1 MLEGQGEGK
10 GLGALGDVF
19 RNRDLRRLEF
29 AWWATSVGKWGGSLA
44 LAVHA
49 FDVGGAVA
57 VGVMAL
63 CRSLPGGLAAPVLAL
78 AADRNPRRTV
88 LLVASGAQAAITA
101 VAAVAIGA
109 GAPLGVIYLL
119 ACALAVASPAY
130 KPAQTALLPRLA
142 GTPRELC
149 AANVAASMV
158 SNFGFVVGA
167 MSAGVLLEA
176 TSTAASFTVLAVAH
190 AAALIPLIRIPA
202 DPRPDPD
209 PEPDHPARELL
220 DGFRTVAHS
229 GELRRPATMAV
240 ILAAVDGAMDVLVV
254 VAALDLLGVGEAGAG
269 YLNALWGI
277 GCVAGGPVI
286 LRLLR
291 RRHLTLGLSLGWLV
305 LGASVAVTGSVA
317 HIVVVG
323 AALLCFGAGQTMVE
337 VATETLLQR
346 LTAHHVLAR
355 VFGAVEAMS
364 VVACAA
370 GALGAGVL
378 VHAVG
383 VRSALFVVA
392 VLMPAVGLLRGT
404 GFEHHEVGD
413 PISESD
419 YAILRDHTIFAPL
432 PVATSE
438 RLAQALEQVDPESG
452 TDVITQGESGDRFYL
467 VATGEVDVLVD
478 GVHCQTL
485 GPGQGFGEIALL
497 HDCPRTAT
505 VRARSGLTLLA
516 LDRDLF
522 LEVVT
527 GQPRSRRAASDLA
540 AARQE
545 PVQAREDASSSHGD
559 APSEQSSR
567 LDEAAHC
574 RSWDELEAVRAEQP
588 PPGGAGP
595 TSATAAP

>member
-1 MLEGQGEGK
+1 MLEGQRESQ

-19 RNRDLRRLEF
+19 RNGDLRRLEL
-29 AWWATSVGKWGGSLA
+29 AWWATSVGKWGGSLV

-49 FDVGGAVA
+49 FEAGGAVA

-63 CRSLPGGLAAPVLAL
+63 CRSLPGGVAAPVLAL
-78 AADRNPRRTV
+78 VADRNPRRSV
-88 LLVASGAQAAITA
+88 LLVASATQAAITA
-101 VAAVAIGA
+101 LAAVAIGA
-109 GAPLGVIYLL
+109 GAPLGTIYLL
-119 ACALAVASPAY
+119 ACALALTTPAY

-142 GTPRELC
+142 RTPRELC

-158 SNFGFVVGA
+158 SNLGFVVGA
-167 MSAGVLLEA
+167 LSAGALLEA
-176 TSTAASFTVLAVAH
+176 TSASTALTLLAAAH
-190 AAALIPLIRIPA
+190 AAAVGPLLRIPA

-209 PEPDHPARELL
+209 PEPGHPARELL
-220 DGFRTVAHS
+220 DGFRTVVRG
-229 GELRRPATMAV
+229 GELRRPVTMAV

-254 VAALDLLGVGEAGAG
+254 VTALDLLGVGEAGAG

-277 GCVAGGPVI
+277 GCVAGGPVV

-291 RRHLTLGLSLGWLV
+291 RRRLTLGLSLGWLA

-317 HIVVVG
+317 HIAVVG
-323 AALLCFGAGQTMVE
+323 VALLCFGAGQTLVQ
-337 VATETLLQR
+337 VATETLVQR

-364 VVACAA
+364 VVAAAA

-383 VRSALFVVA
+383 VRSALLWVA

-404 GFEHHEVGD
+404 GLEHHEVGD
-413 PISESD
+413 PISERD

-438 RLAQALEQVDPESG
+438 RLARALEQVDPESG

-478 GVHCQTL
+478 GVFQRTL
-485 GPGQGFGEIALL
+485 GQGEGFGEIALL
-497 HDCPRTAT
+497 HDCCRTAT
-505 VRARSGLTLLA
+505 VRARSDVTLLA

-527 GQPRSRRAASDLA
+527 GQARSRRAAIDLA
-540 AARQE
+540 
-545 PVQAREDASSSHGD
+545 PAREG
-559 APSEQSSR
+559 
-567 LDEAAHC
+567 
-574 RSWDELEAVRAEQP
+574 
-588 PPGGAGP
+588 PGI
-595 TSATAAP
+595 TS